1 MTEVLEPKTAELT
14 GYTHGEWH
22 LDSAVDSAA
31 DGAGVPVHCGTG
43 MALGYPPCQPLL
55 PWDPEESL
63 QAEWACTCGFRMSAV
78 TTEAA
83 DPLNAVRLA
92 AARLE
97 TVQWE
102 LDSAQQML
110 AEALRKAV
118 RTGAGPGSLREAAGM
133 DDAELR
139 VLL

>member
-14 GYTHGEWH
+14 GYNDGGWH
-22 LDSAVDSAA
+22 LDIAMES
-31 DGAGVPVHCGTG
+31 AGVPVHCGTG
-43 MALGYPPCQPLL
+43 MALGYPPCQPLP

-63 QAEWACTCGFRMSAV
+63 HAEWACTCGFRMSAA

-102 LDSAQQML
+102 LDCAQQML
-110 AEALRKAV
+110 AEAARKAV
-118 RTGAGPGSLREAAGM
+118 RSGAEPGSLCEAAGM
-133 DDAELR
+133 NIAELK

>member
-1 MTEVLEPKTAELT
+1 MTDVLEPKAAGLT
-14 GYTHGEWH
+14 EYNDGGWH
-22 LDSAVDSAA
+22 LELESA
-31 DGAGVPVHCGTG
+31 GAPVHCGTG
-43 MALGYPPCQPLL
+43 MALGYPPRRALL

-63 QAEWACTCGFRMSAV
+63 QAEWECACGFRMSAV
-78 TTEAA
+78 KTEAS

-102 LDSAQQML
+102 LDAAQQML
-110 AEALRKAV
+110 AEAARKAV
-118 RTGAGPGSLREAAGM
+118 RSGAEPGSLREAAGM

-139 VLL
+139 ILL